1 MADIITSRYAVL
13 SIDDDD
19 DDNKEGVDVS
29 KNKKIENDD
38 GEATGSLKCN
48 EEAASGT
55 FEKYKEER
63 GVKKKNRVSF

>member
-29 KNKKIENDD
+29 KNKKMENDD
-38 GEATGSLKCN
+38 EATGSLKCN
-48 EEAASGT
+48 EEASGT